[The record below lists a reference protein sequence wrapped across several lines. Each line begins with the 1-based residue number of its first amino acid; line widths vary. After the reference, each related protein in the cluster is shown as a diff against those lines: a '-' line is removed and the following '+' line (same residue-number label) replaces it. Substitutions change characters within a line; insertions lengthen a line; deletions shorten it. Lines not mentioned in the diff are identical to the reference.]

1 MLRAVLID
9 LGETLVHLDRP
20 WEDVFGANLASLHSC
35 LKEQGLNSDFERF
48 ANVFVSVFERASATA
63 DFYKIEIPMQDII
76 SQALRKLKFKV
87 LGEEMMQ
94 RAITE
99 FYTPELDAWQP
110 FPDTLST
117 LGALRDHGFEMGLVS
132 NAKSDWAVHSI
143 LEKNGLDRYFRVVVT
158 SAEMGIRKPRVE
170 IFERAL
176 GMLGAKSAESA
187 FLGDSLNADVIGA
200 RIVGMRSIHVR
211 RRPPVNN
218 LAHADATVSSLSEAL
233 KQVMEWSAAP
243 LDPVSARSSL

>member
-20 WEDVFGANLASLHSC
+20 WDDVFSANLTSLHSY
-35 LKEQGLNSDFERF
+35 LEKQSLSSEFEKF
-48 ANVFVSVFERASATA
+48 ARVFISAFERASATA
-63 DFYKIEIPMQDII
+63 DFYKIEIPMEDII
-76 SQALRKLKFKV
+76 SQALRKLKFKE
-87 LGEEMMQ
+87 LNEDLMR

-117 LGALRDHGFEMGLVS
+117 LSSLRDHGFAMGLVS

-143 LEKNGLDRYFRVVVT
+143 LKKNELDKYFRVVVT

-176 GMLGAKSAESA
+176 GMLSAKSAESA
-187 FLGDSLNADVIGA
+187 FLGDSVNADVIGA

-233 KQVMEWSAAP
+233 KQVIEWSDAP
-243 LDPVSARSSL
+243 LESVSAH